1 MYILMYAA
9 AIKLRYSAPDL
20 ARTYRVPG
28 GKPGIWIVAGGGLL
42 AVTFGLVLGFFPPSN
57 LAIGDPTLY
66 VALVAGGLAS
76 CLGSGLLIHALK
88 KPEWQQSPATE
99 DS

>member
-1 MYILMYAA
+1 
-9 AIKLRYSAPDL
+9 
-20 ARTYRVPG
+20 VPG

-66 VALVAGGLAS
+66 VALVAGGLIL
-76 CLGSGLLIHALK
+76 CLGSGLVIHALK
-88 KPEWQQSPATE
+88 KPTWQQSDAA
-99 DS
+99 DDA